1 MIPYMVRYVKFYYL
15 YNNCSMTI
23 SFCPQRSFLFL
34 LYNSKYIVQTLS
46 LQTLPLLPT
55 TQTPA
60 EASIAKLQE
69 AVVELTIHPA
79 TVYNGTDYSKEF
91 NAAFYYIANP
101 DLQTAIG
108 VNAKKLLE
116 HYVKYGKAEGRLAIA
131 R

>member
-1 MIPYMVRYVKFYYL
+1 
-15 YNNCSMTI
+15 MTI
-23 SFCPQRSFLFL
+23 PLCPQRSFLFL

-60 EASIAKLQE
+60 EAFIAKLQE

-108 VNAKKLLE
+108 VNVIIMVRRSRQSGVA
-116 HYVKYGKAEGRLAIA
+116 
-131 R
+131 

>member
-1 MIPYMVRYVKFYYL
+1 MCFDTFIISYL
-15 YNNCSMTI
+15 RKIFAFGTNIFKKI
-23 SFCPQRSFLFL
+23 SRVSTAGTATVTTPAAA
-34 LYNSKYIVQTLS
+34 T
-46 LQTLPLLPT
+46 TT